1 MLDQSRFLAM
11 KNLAKDVRKEKKE
24 EFKKFENEPLEQAIK
39 DKEKFISNVINDME
53 TSFSSGEEGKE
64 ERQIFKANLLIPDD
78 VDFFQSYS
86 KDKNVRNL
94 MNKYA
99 VNVEDVMS
107 KITELN
113 LYSKYIDV
121 FNEEVKEQEE
131 EDDFVDSMV
140 DLSKNE
146 ADDLLNEIE
155 DLSLPDE
162 EYKHEDETLSMEE
175 DTKANEEPEVF
186 DELENFERIE
196 KPKKKDKPDK
206 SEKVEDASDEK
217 ASNDEGEVVD
227 IEIEEETPAAS
238 PDVEISDEIE
248 NISSAV
254 SEFVDEYSK
263 VKRELEFTQ
272 AKVDKFNVEKE
283 EIRKKYNMAKDENE
297 VLAKENDGL
306 RNDIERFYQQ
316 TRKLSDEKISLQNKL
331 DEATSEIRKA
341 IGEKVQIQEELDKII
356 YEAEKLASEND
367 ALRAKMNSM
376 EETVKQ
382 STNLLKEIYKTIPKK
397 RFNVK

>member
-11 KNLAKDVRKEKKE
+11 KNLAKDVRKE
-24 EFKKFENEPLEQAIK
+24 NE
-39 DKEKFISNVINDME
+39 EKFRSFESESVDDAINDKNEFVNSLISDME
-53 TSFSSGEEGKE
+53 TSFSKDDEGKE
-64 ERQIFKANLLIPDD
+64 ERQIFRANLLIPDD
-78 VDFFQSYS
+78 VEFFQSYS

-99 VNVEDVMS
+99 VNIEDVMS

-121 FNEEVKEQEE
+121 FNEEVKEQED

-140 DLSKNE
+140 DLSKEE
-146 ADDLLNEIE
+146 AGDLLDEIE
-155 DLSLPDE
+155 DLPIPE
-162 EYKHEDETLSMEE
+162 EAETTEEVNESEASELEPESELETFTEDEYDEI
-175 DTKANEEPEVF
+175 KEPEIV
-186 DELENFERIE
+186 NN
-196 KPKKKDKPDK
+196 DK
-206 SEKVEDASDEK
+206 
-217 ASNDEGEVVD
+217 VVD
-227 IEIEEETPAAS
+227 INIEEEEAPVTS
-238 PDVEISDEIE
+238 PDIEISDEIE
-248 NISSAV
+248 NIGTAV

-283 EIRKKYNMAKDENE
+283 DLKKKYNMSKDENE
-297 VLAKENDGL
+297 ALVKENDGL

-316 TRKLSDEKISLQNKL
+316 TRKLNDEKTSLQTKVE
-331 DEATSEIRKA
+331 EATSEIRR
-341 IGEKVQIQEELDKII
+341 IMGEKTQIQEELDKVI

-367 ALRAKMNSM
+367 TLKAKITSM

-382 STNLLKEIYKTIPKK
+382 STALLKEIYKTIPKK

>member
-11 KNLAKDVRKEKKE
+11 KNLAKDVRKENEDEFKEFEKESVEDAISEKE
-24 EFKKFENEPLEQAIK
+24 ELVKQI
-39 DKEKFISNVINDME
+39 IGDMDQ
-53 TSFSSGEEGKE
+53 SFSKGEEGKE
-64 ERQIFKANLLIPDD
+64 EKQIFRANLLIPDD

-94 MNKYA
+94 MSKYS
-99 VNVEDVMS
+99 VSIEDVMS

-121 FNEEVKEQEE
+121 FNEEVKEQQE

-146 ADDLLNEIE
+146 AEDLLNEIE
-155 DLSLPDE
+155 DLSLPEQTDEDEGDSFEIEPDTVKEE
-162 EYKHEDETLSMEE
+162 EYEE
-175 DTKANEEPEVF
+175 IEEP
-186 DELENFERIE
+186 
-196 KPKKKDKPDK
+196 K
-206 SEKVEDASDEK
+206 ED
-217 ASNDEGEVVD
+217 NTVD
-227 IEIEEETPAAS
+227 IEIEETDEVPSTS
-238 PDVEISDEIE
+238 PDIEISDEIE
-248 NISSAV
+248 NIGSAV

-272 AKVDKFNVEKE
+272 AKVDKFNAEKE
-283 EIRKKYNMAKDENE
+283 DLRKKLNMSKDENE
-297 VLAKENDGL
+297 AIAKENDSL

-316 TRKLSDEKISLQNKL
+316 TRKLNDEKASLQNKL
-331 DEATSEIRKA
+331 DEATEEIKRA
-341 IGEKVQIQEELDKII
+341 MGEKMQVQEELDKVI
-356 YEAEKLASEND
+356 YEAEKLASENET
-367 ALRAKMNSM
+367 LRNKITSM

>member
-11 KNLAKDVRKEKKE
+11 KNLAKDVRKE
-24 EFKKFENEPLEQAIK
+24 NE
-39 DKEKFISNVINDME
+39 EKFRSFESESVDDAINDKNEFVNSLISDME
-53 TSFSSGEEGKE
+53 TSFSKDDEGKE
-64 ERQIFKANLLIPDD
+64 ERQIFRANLLIPDD
-78 VDFFQSYS
+78 VEFFQSYS

-99 VNVEDVMS
+99 VNIEDVMS

-121 FNEEVKEQEE
+121 FNEEVKEQE
-131 EDDFVDSMV
+131 DDFVDSMV
-140 DLSKNE
+140 DLSKEE
-146 ADDLLNEIE
+146 AGDLLDEIE
-155 DLSLPDE
+155 DLPIPE
-162 EYKHEDETLSMEE
+162 EAETTEEVNESEASELEPESELETFTEDEYDEI
-175 DTKANEEPEVF
+175 KEPEIV
-186 DELENFERIE
+186 NN
-196 KPKKKDKPDK
+196 DK
-206 SEKVEDASDEK
+206 
-217 ASNDEGEVVD
+217 VVD
-227 IEIEEETPAAS
+227 INIEEEDAPVTS
-238 PDVEISDEIE
+238 PDIEISDEIE
-248 NISSAV
+248 NIGTAV

-283 EIRKKYNMAKDENE
+283 DLKKKYNMSKDENE
-297 VLAKENDGL
+297 ALVKENDGL

-316 TRKLSDEKISLQNKL
+316 TRKLNDEKTSLQTKVE
-331 DEATSEIRKA
+331 EATSEIRK
-341 IGEKVQIQEELDKII
+341 IMGEKTQIQEELDKVI

-367 ALRAKMNSM
+367 TLKAKITSM

-382 STNLLKEIYKTIPKK
+382 STALLKEIYKTIPKK